1 MAKPHGSVRIGP
13 ISLFT
18 LIIVLC
24 LAVLTVLSV
33 TTSLAELST
42 TERQAATTTETYQL
56 ETAGQQFVADVDA
69 ALAEGG
75 DALSKVLVDYG
86 IQVQS
91 SSTGGS
97 EELVIE
103 DDTVTGEPVGGDLGR
118 PSATEA
124 VDGSPVT
131 FSGTRDGELISATF
145 SMESGRT
152 LAIVLR
158 IQNDTYT
165 IEQWKVT
172 TEWTDDG
179 TGENLSVLPTTGF
192 TEVTSDLYYQGGYLA
207 TLKIPSIDVN
217 VKVYEGTGSSV
228 LRKGAGHFEDTSI
241 WAGNICVAA
250 HNRGVNAHFGEIHT
264 LDVGDEIILTTKLG
278 KRTYAVTSVNKISEM
293 ENSLLAPTAENCI
306 TLFTCVRNQSAY
318 RWAVRAVE
326 VP

>member
-1 MAKPHGSVRIGP
+1 MNYPVIDSGTSSVV
-13 ISLFT
+13 S
-18 LIIVLC
+18 
-24 LAVLTVLSV
+24 A
-33 TTSLAELST
+33 
-42 TERQAATTTETYQL
+42 
-56 ETAGQQFVADVDA
+56 
-69 ALAEGG
+69 
-75 DALSKVLVDYG
+75 
-86 IQVQS
+86 
-91 SSTGGS
+91 STG
-97 EELVIE
+97 
-103 DDTVTGEPVGGDLGR
+103 
-118 PSATEA
+118 
-124 VDGSPVT
+124 
-131 FSGTRDGELISATF
+131 
-145 SMESGRT
+145 
-152 LAIVLR
+152 
-158 IQNDTYT
+158 Y
-165 IEQWKVT
+165 
-172 TEWTDDG
+172 
-179 TGENLSVLPTTGF
+179 

-326 VP
+326 VS